1 MNIGRP
7 QHEHY
12 IEPLELPEPLRQ
24 NPDSQPT
31 EAPVHQPEEEPV
43 KKGKK

>member
-1 MNIGRP
+1 MEIGKP

-24 NPDSQPT
+24 KPEVRPEET
-31 EAPVHQPEEEPV
+31 PVHEPEREPV
-43 KKGKK
+43 KHGA